1 MTVEQ
6 QRIDS
11 EALSK
16 ASRRGVT
23 AALILGVLTIV
34 EFFIATEMANP
45 LLPLIPFVFL
55 KGWIILDSFMHVR
68 ALWRDDH

>member
-6 QRIDS
+6 HTIDS
-11 EALSK
+11 EALSR
-16 ASRRGVT
+16 ATRRGVT
-23 AALILGVLTIV
+23 AALILGALTII
-34 EFFIATEMANP
+34 EFFIATELANP